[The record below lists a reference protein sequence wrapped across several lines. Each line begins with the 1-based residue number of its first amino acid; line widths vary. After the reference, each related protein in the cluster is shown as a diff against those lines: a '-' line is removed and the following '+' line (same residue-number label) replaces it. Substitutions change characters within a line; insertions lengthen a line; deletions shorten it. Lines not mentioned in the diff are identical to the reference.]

1 MDNYYYELKYKNNN
15 NEVSYK
21 FGADIDCYKIQEH
34 LENFLLS
41 CSWDK
46 SNIEEIFNRQPYRE

>member
-21 FGADIDCYKIQEH
+21 FGADVDCYKLQEH
-34 LENFLLS
+34 LEKFLLS

-46 SNIEEIFNRQPYRE
+46 KLLEDIFNNQDHI